1 MVHQVG
7 TDVRSQADR
16 HAAST
21 LRDAVV
27 DLVEGFTI
35 ETTPGSAAKIDDYR
49 AHLRPGATVA
59 VTFLPG
65 SSFTETIATA
75 TRLRREGFEPAPHI
89 AGRSVP
95 SSTALDDWL
104 ARLAGEAGA
113 NRAVVLAGAV
123 AEPLGPFTSS
133 MDVLESGLL
142 DKHGF
147 TQIAVAGHPE
157 GNPDIADEIIAEA
170 LAWKNDFA
178 ARSDADFEIVTQ
190 FVFDAAPIVAWDKAI
205 RAAGNDLPVRIGLPG
220 LATLKTLIG
229 HARACGIGPS
239 MQYLLKQARNI
250 TKLMTVNAPDR
261 LVVDLA
267 RYCMDEPETC
277 IRGVHL
283 YPLGGLR
290 RSAAWSYAV
299 ADGDFTLNREDRG
312 FAVDRMID

>member
-1 MVHQVG
+1 MAHQVG
-7 TDVRSQADR
+7 TDVRSPEEMSTV
-16 HAAST
+16 ST
-21 LRDAVV
+21 LQDAVV
-27 DLVEGFTI
+27 ALVDGFTI

-49 AHLRPGATVA
+49 TYLRSGATVA

-65 SSFTETIATA
+65 SNFEETIATA

-95 SSTALDDWL
+95 GRATLDDWL
-104 ARLAGEAGA
+104 SRLAGEAGA

-123 AEPLGPFTSS
+123 AEPLGPFASS

-147 TQIAVAGHPE
+147 TRIAVAGHPE
-157 GNPDIADEIIAEA
+157 GNPDIADEIVAKA

-178 ARSDADFEIVTQ
+178 ERSDAAFEVVTQ
-190 FVFDAAPIVAWDKAI
+190 FAFDAAPIIAWDKAI

-267 RYCMDEPETC
+267 RYRMSEPETC

-299 ADGDFTLNREDRG
+299 ADSAFTLNREHSG
-312 FAVDRMID
+312 FTVDLAIN